1 MRITSIDF
9 DAIYENGIERALPAS
24 AFDGILSRLRE
35 NQLA

>member
-9 DAIYENGIERALPAS
+9 DAICKNGIKRTLPAS